1 MAQANW
7 FAEPPFTSIG
17 SGICQST
24 SNQQIKKKGT
34 TMNSKMRKVSVIS
47 ASSIIALFGCL
58 STAARAEEN
67 EMQQVMGAVKY
78 KCDAPNQDTV
88 TKVSVAALPIMSNGA
103 MFAADNQGIFKKHGL
118 TIEFQ
123 TVSGLPATISA
134 VQGGAVDIA
143 FTGTVATFQA
153 MDRGIKL
160 TFIAPFAGIAPG
172 YWTKMQAG
180 EKGYTREINALMVA
194 PDSPIKSPGDLS
206 GKTVVVG
213 DVKGQ
218 SELTVRHVIKKHG
231 GDPDS
236 VKYVVMGFADAV
248 NALMAGQVDAAYSAE
263 PAIVKAEQ
271 AGYRIISWPG
281 VETLEEGPTS
291 AFVASTEWVMD
302 NPEVAVRFNCA
313 IREATALGRS
323 DPDLV
328 RKTTAEKQ
336 GIDPASLAKAVVPYY
351 YSSLDMTGLQR
362 FYSIEK
368 EAKFIKGEIDLNSVV
383 IPQALSN

>member
-1 MAQANW
+1 MKKSFKTLSALT
-7 FAEPPFTSIG
+7 TSG
-17 SGICQST
+17 
-24 SNQQIKKKGT
+24 
-34 TMNSKMRKVSVIS
+34 VITVFS
-47 ASSIIALFGCL
+47 CL
-58 STAARAEEN
+58 SPAANAAEN
-67 EMQQVMGAVKY
+67 EMQRVMGAVKY
-78 KCDAPNQDTV
+78 KCDAPNQDTT

-118 TIEFQ
+118 DIEFQ

-153 MDRGIKL
+153 MDRGIEL

-194 PDSPIKSPGDLS
+194 PNSPIKTPGDLS

-231 GDPDS
+231 GDPES

-271 AGYRIISWPG
+271 AGYKIISWPG

-291 AFVASTEWVMD
+291 AFVASTAWVLE

-323 DPDLV
+323 NPDLV

-351 YSSLDMTGLQR
+351 YSMLDMKGLHR

-368 EAKFIKGEIDLNSVV
+368 EAKFITADIDLNAVV
-383 IPQALSN
+383 IPQAIGN

>member
-1 MAQANW
+1 MTKSFKRLSALA
-7 FAEPPFTSIG
+7 TSG
-17 SGICQST
+17 
-24 SNQQIKKKGT
+24 
-34 TMNSKMRKVSVIS
+34 VIIVFS
-47 ASSIIALFGCL
+47 CL
-58 STAARAEEN
+58 SSTASAAEN
-67 EMQQVMGAVKY
+67 EMQRVMGAVKY
-78 KCDAPNQDTV
+78 KCDAPNQDTT

-103 MFAADNQGIFKKHGL
+103 MFAAYNQGIFKKHGL
-118 TIEFQ
+118 DVEFQ

-153 MDRGIKL
+153 MDRGIEL

-180 EKGYTREINALMVA
+180 EQGYTREINALMVA
-194 PDSPIKSPGDLS
+194 PDSPIKTPGDLS

-291 AFVASTEWVMD
+291 AFVASSAWVLA

-336 GIDPASLAKAVVPYY
+336 GIDPRSLAKAVVPYY
-351 YSSLDMTGLQR
+351 YSMLDMKGLQR

-368 EAKFIKGEIDLNSVV
+368 EAKFITGDIDLSSVV
-383 IPQALSN
+383 IPQAIAN

>member
-1 MAQANW
+1 MNRTLRKTSAITASAVITV
-7 FAEPPFTSIG
+7 FSCITPAAE
-17 SGICQST
+17 
-24 SNQQIKKKGT
+24 
-34 TMNSKMRKVSVIS
+34 
-47 ASSIIALFGCL
+47 
-58 STAARAEEN
+58 AAEN
-67 EMQQVMGAVKY
+67 EMQKVMAAVKY
-78 KCDAPNQDTV
+78 ECDAPNQDT
-88 TKVSVAALPIMSNGA
+88 TSDVSVAALPIMSNGA

-118 TIEFQ
+118 QIEFQ
-123 TVSGLPATISA
+123 TVSGLPATITA

-153 MDRGIKL
+153 MDRGIEL

-172 YWTKMQAG
+172 YWKKMQAG
-180 EKGYTREINALMVA
+180 EKGYTREINALLVA
-194 PDSPIKSPGDLS
+194 PDSAIKTPGDLS

-218 SELTVRHVIKKHG
+218 SELTTRYVIKKHG

-281 VETLEEGPTS
+281 VETLQEGPTS
-291 AFVASTEWVMD
+291 AFVASTAWVLE

-313 IREATALGRS
+313 IREATALGREN
-323 DPDLV
+323 PDLV

-336 GIDPASLAKAVVPYY
+336 NIDPAELANAVVPYY
-351 YSSLDMTGLQR
+351 YSMLDMKGLQR

-368 EAKFIKGEIDLNSVV
+368 DAKFITADIDLSSVV
-383 IPQALSN
+383 IPQAIGN

>member
-1 MAQANW
+1 MTKSFKRLSALA
-7 FAEPPFTSIG
+7 TSG
-17 SGICQST
+17 
-24 SNQQIKKKGT
+24 
-34 TMNSKMRKVSVIS
+34 VITVFS
-47 ASSIIALFGCL
+47 CL
-58 STAARAEEN
+58 SSTASAAEN
-67 EMQQVMGAVKY
+67 EMQRVMGTVKY
-78 KCDAPNQDTV
+78 KCDAPNQDAT

-103 MFAADNQGIFKKHGL
+103 MFAAFNQGIFKKHGL
-118 TIEFQ
+118 DIEFQ

-153 MDRGIKL
+153 MDRGIEL

-180 EKGYTREINALMVA
+180 EQGYTREINALMVA
-194 PDSPIKSPGDLS
+194 PDSPIKTPGDLS

-291 AFVASTEWVMD
+291 AFVASTAWVLE

-336 GIDPASLAKAVVPYY
+336 GIDPSSLAKAVVPYY
-351 YSSLDMTGLQR
+351 YSMLDMKGLQR

-368 EAKFIKGEIDLNSVV
+368 EAKFITADIDLNSVV
-383 IPQALSN
+383 IPQAIAN